1 MPFLLTNV
9 NCPAGGWNYETYVST
24 KMGTFVQ
31 DTDLTPLNSELGI
44 GKIPADLKIPNDA
57 PGFYSFALKLV
68 LKTTAGAEFAS
79 YLTEW

>member
-1 MPFLLTNV
+1 
-9 NCPAGGWNYETYVST
+9 
-24 KMGTFVQ
+24 
-31 DTDLTPLNSELGI
+31 LNSELGI
-44 GKIPADLKIPNDA
+44 GKIPSDLKIPNDA